1 MTKIPNS
8 KPPLPSPLSRGK
20 REGVRG
26 GYWNLFG
33 ILDLEFRMVSPMS
46 FEPRIL
52 SFLCNWCAYAGAD
65 LAGIS
70 RFQYPP
76 NTRVIRVM
84 CSGRVDPVF
93 IPRAFLAGFDGTM
106 ILGCHPGDCHY
117 LTGNFQAEKKIQ
129 LTRKLFEMAGIGSE
143 RILLDWVSAGEGER
157 FAQVVRQ
164 FVEKM
169 RQLGPFVLDPETKE
183 RLHAIG
189 ASLEGEK
196 IRWMVGKGPELLE
209 KENVYGERL
218 PKERIQEVIE
228 GTIRDEFIKNR
239 IMLLVGSKPL
249 AAAEISKTLNLQLKD
264 TLPYLVSL
272 VGEGRIGFDPS
283 EEGKVPK
290 YIRA

>member
-1 MTKIPNS
+1 MA
-8 KPPLPSPLSRGK
+8 
-20 REGVRG
+20 
-26 GYWNLFG
+26 
-33 ILDLEFRMVSPMS
+33 
-46 FEPRIL
+46 FEPKIL

-70 RFQYPP
+70 RFHYPP
-76 NTRVIRVM
+76 STRVIRVM
-84 CSGRVDPVF
+84 CSGRIDPVF
-93 IPRAFLAGFDGTM
+93 VPRAFLGGFDGIM

-117 LTGNFQAEKKIQ
+117 LTGNFQAEKKIR

-164 FVEKM
+164 FVEKI
-169 RQLGPFVLDPETKE
+169 RQLGHFALDGDVTE
-183 RLHAIG
+183 RLLAIS

-196 IRWMVGKGPELLE
+196 IRWVVGKGPELLE
-209 KENVYGERL
+209 KENVYGEHL
-218 PKERIQEVIE
+218 PKEQIEEVIE

-239 IMLLVGSKPL
+239 IMLLLASKPL
-249 AAAEISKTLNLQLKD
+249 AAAEISMTLNLQLKD

-283 EEGKVPK
+283 EEGRIPK
-290 YIRA
+290 YIRT

>member
-1 MTKIPNS
+1 
-8 KPPLPSPLSRGK
+8 
-20 REGVRG
+20 
-26 GYWNLFG
+26 
-33 ILDLEFRMVSPMS
+33 MS
-46 FEPRIL
+46 FEPKIL

-93 IPRAFLAGFDGTM
+93 IPKAFLAGFDGTM

-117 LTGNFQAEKKIQ
+117 LTGNVQAEKKID
-129 LTRKLFEMAGIGSE
+129 LTRKLFEMAGVGSE

-164 FVEKM
+164 FVEKIK
-169 RQLGPFVLDPETKE
+169 QLGPLVLNEEMKE
-183 RLHAIG
+183 KLRAIG
-189 ASLEGEK
+189 TSLDGEK

-209 KENVYGERL
+209 KENVYGEHVSR
-218 PKERIQEVIE
+218 ERIEGAVE

-239 IMLLVGSKPL
+239 IMSLVESKPL
-249 AAAEISKTLNLQLKD
+249 AATEISD
-264 TLPYLVSL
+264 TLKLKLGETLSYLVSL
-272 VGEGRIGFDPS
+272 VGEGRVGFDPS
-283 EEGKVPK
+283 EEGKVPR
-290 YIRA
+290 YTRNA

>member
-1 MTKIPNS
+1 MT
-8 KPPLPSPLSRGK
+8 
-20 REGVRG
+20 
-26 GYWNLFG
+26 
-33 ILDLEFRMVSPMS
+33 
-46 FEPRIL
+46 FEPKIL

-84 CSGRVDPVF
+84 CSGRIDPVF

-106 ILGCHPGDCHY
+106 VLGCHPGDCHY
-117 LTGNFQAEKKIQ
+117 LTGNFQAEKKIH
-129 LTRKLFEMAGIGSE
+129 LTRKLFEMAGLGSE

-164 FVEKM
+164 FVDKV
-169 RQLGPFVLDPETKE
+169 RGLGPYALDEEKKQK
-183 RLHAIG
+183 LHAIK

-196 IRWMVGKGPELLE
+196 VRWMVGKGPELLE

-218 PKERIQEVIE
+218 PQERILSMME
-228 GTIRDEFIKNR
+228 GTVRDEFIKNR
-239 IMLLVGSKPL
+239 IVLLVESKPL
-249 AAAEISKTLNLQLKD
+249 PATEISNTLQLKLKD
-264 TLPYLVSL
+264 TLSYLVSL

-283 EEGKVPK
+283 EEGKVPR

>member
-1 MTKIPNS
+1 MA
-8 KPPLPSPLSRGK
+8 
-20 REGVRG
+20 
-26 GYWNLFG
+26 
-33 ILDLEFRMVSPMS
+33 
-46 FEPRIL
+46 FEPKIL

-93 IPRAFLAGFDGTM
+93 IPKAFLAGFDGTM

-117 LTGNFQAEKKIQ
+117 LTGNFQAERKIH
-129 LTRKLFEMAGIGSE
+129 LTQKLFEMAGVGSG

-164 FVEKM
+164 FVEKTK
-169 RQLGPFVLDPETKE
+169 QLGPFVLDSETKE
-183 RLHAIG
+183 KLHAIR
-189 ASLEGEK
+189 ASLDGEK

-218 PKERIQEVIE
+218 PGQKIEAVVE

-239 IMLLVGSKPL
+239 IILLVESKPL
-249 AAAEISKTLNLQLKD
+249 AAAEISNRLNLRLKD
-264 TLPYLVSL
+264 TLSYLVSL
-272 VGEGRIGFDPS
+272 VGDGKLGFDAS
-283 EEGKVPK
+283 EEGRVPR
-290 YIRA
+290 YIRSM

>member
-1 MTKIPNS
+1 MIEMT
-8 KPPLPSPLSRGK
+8 
-20 REGVRG
+20 
-26 GYWNLFG
+26 
-33 ILDLEFRMVSPMS
+33 
-46 FEPRIL
+46 FEPKIL

-93 IPRAFLAGFDGTM
+93 IPKAFLAGFDGIM

-169 RQLGPFVLDPETKE
+169 RQLGPFDLDPEAKE
-183 RLHAIG
+183 RLRAIG

-283 EEGKVPK
+283 EEGKVPR
-290 YIRA
+290 YIKNA